1 MDHAHLKARHR
12 AERAGHDETLSVRL
26 HRALSWLNRAEQ
38 LADDPDSQFV
48 FLWIAFNAAYAT
60 DIDDSVRLA
69 EQSLFRSFLRRLDAL
84 DRGRQRIE
92 RLVWEEFAQ
101 SIRALLD
108 NPYVSPD
115 FWKWHNGEIDETEWK
130 LRFATDRRRANRAL
144 AREATLQVLGI
155 ALSRVYTLRNQ
166 LLHGGATWNGKV
178 NRHQVRDCT
187 RMMARLVPLVIEIM
201 LDHPQAKWPKPS
213 YPVIVGT

>member
-1 MDHAHLKARHR
+1 MDYAQLKARHR
-12 AERAGHDETLSVRL
+12 AERDGHDETLSLRL

-38 LADDPDSQFV
+38 LADDADSQFI
-48 FLWIAFNAAYAT
+48 FLWISFNAAYAA
-60 DIDDSVRLA
+60 DIDDSVRLS
-69 EQSLFRSFLRRLDAL
+69 EQTLFRDFLRRLATLDA
-84 DRGRQRIE
+84 GRQRIE

-115 FWKWHNGEIDETEWK
+115 FWKWHNGEMDETEWK

>member
-1 MDHAHLKARHR
+1 MDYAQLKARHR
-12 AERAGHDETLSVRL
+12 AERDGHDETLSLRL

-38 LADDPDSQFV
+38 LADDPDSQFI
-48 FLWIAFNAAYAT
+48 FLWIAFNAAYAA
-60 DIDDSVRLA
+60 DIDDSVRLS
-69 EQSLFRSFLRRLDAL
+69 EQTLFRDFLRRLAAL
-84 DRGRQRIE
+84 ESGRQRIE
-92 RLVWEEFAQ
+92 DLVWQEFAQ

-108 NPYVSPD
+108 NQYVSPD
-115 FWKWHNGEIDETEWK
+115 FWKWHNGDIDEAEWMR
-130 LRFATDRRRANRAL
+130 RFATDRKQANSALRRQ
-144 AREATLQVLGI
+144 ATLQVLGI

-187 RMMARLVPLVIEIM
+187 RIMARLVPLVIEIM
-201 LDHPQAKWPKPS
+201 LDHPQAKWPKAS

>member
-12 AERAGHDETLSVRL
+12 AERDGHDETLSVRL

-38 LADDPDSQFV
+38 LADDPDSQFI

-69 EQSLFRSFLRRLDAL
+69 EQSLVRSFLRRLDAL